1 MASLVV
7 RAQAVA
13 EDLLS
18 DLPRRLSHVR
28 GVASRA
34 EELRAPL
41 SDADAVAVVSA
52 AWAHDIGYSARLVK
66 TGFHPVDGARF
77 LRAEGLP
84 EAVVSLVAHH
94 SGAAVEA
101 DERGLSDDLAEFVR
115 PPEHLLDFVTCADMQ
130 TGPTGLRV
138 EVRDRLDEILQRYQP
153 EDPVHRA
160 ITRSGPSLIAAVDRV
175 SAALAAQ

>member
-1 MASLVV
+1 MVSLVV

-18 DLPRRLSHVR
+18 ELPRRLAHVR
-28 GVASRA
+28 GVAARA

-52 AWAHDIGYSARLVK
+52 AWAHDVGYSARIAT

-77 LRAEGLP
+77 LRAEGFD
-84 EAVVSLVAHH
+84 EVVVCLVAHH

-101 DERGLSDDLAEFVR
+101 DERGLAGDLAEFAR
-115 PPEHLLDFVTCADMQ
+115 PPERLLDFVTCADMQ
-130 TGPTGLRV
+130 TGPTGMRV
-138 EVRDRLDEILQRYQP
+138 EVQDRLEEILRRYQP
-153 EDPVHRA
+153 GDPVHRA

-175 SAALAAQ
+175 NAALALR